1 MGQEREAKRVMLVND
16 MPGYGKVALAAMTP
30 VLSRMG
36 HYVYQLPTALVSN
49 TLDFGKFV
57 IRDMTEYMKETVV
70 VWEQLGFEPD
80 CICTGFL
87 VSEEQA
93 VFLREF
99 IEAKKRGRPCLTVV
113 DPIMGDGGR
122 LYNGVGTDRVS
133 VMKQLAAVSDV
144 MVPNITEAAFL
155 TGYLDSDGR
164 AVEAGTMDEV
174 RQLIDGLRDISGR
187 SVVITSVVES
197 ESGRHLVC
205 GYDHLEEEYFEVE
218 YEYLPVRIAGSGDIF
233 SAVLTGALLEGET
246 LKQGVERAVGIL
258 HELIVRSEGSWE
270 SYKGIPL
277 ERYFDVFDRNT
288 DAEQRK

>member
-1 MGQEREAKRVMLVND
+1 MRQEREAKRVMLVND

-36 HYVYQLPTALVSN
+36 HYIYQLPTALVSN

-57 IRDMTEYMKETVV
+57 IRDMTEYMKETVA

-87 VSEEQA
+87 ISEEQA

-99 IEAKKRGRPCLTVV
+99 IEMKKRGRSCLTLV

-122 LYNGVGTDRVS
+122 LYNGIGTDRVS
-133 VMKQLAAVSDV
+133 VMKRLAAVSDV

-155 TGYLDSDGR
+155 TGNLDSEGQ
-164 AVEAGTMDEV
+164 AAEAGTADEV
-174 RQLIDGLRDISGR
+174 RRLIDGLRDISGK
-187 SVVITSVVES
+187 SVVITSVVEA

-205 GYDHLEEEYFEVE
+205 GYDHLEDEYFEVE

-246 LKQGVERAVGIL
+246 LKQGVRRAVGIL
-258 HELIVRSEGSWE
+258 HELIIRSEGCWE

-277 ERYFDVFDRNT
+277 ERYFDVFEPDSA
-288 DAEQRK
+288 AE

>member
-36 HYVYQLPTALVSN
+36 HYIYQLPTALVSN

-57 IRDMTEYMKETVV
+57 IRDMTEYMKETIV

-93 VFLREF
+93 VFLRSM
-99 IEAKKRGRPCLTVV
+99 IEAKTNGRSCLIVV

-122 LYNGVGTDRVS
+122 LYNGVESDRVL

-155 TGYLDSDGR
+155 TGTLDASGK
-164 AVEAGTMDEV
+164 AAEEGTMAEI
-174 RQLIDGLRDISGR
+174 RCLIDGLRAISGK
-187 SVVITSVVES
+187 SVVITSVVETGT
-197 ESGRHLVC
+197 GRHLVC
-205 GYDHLEEEYFEVE
+205 GYDHLAKDYFEVE

-233 SAVLTGALLEGET
+233 TAVLTGALLAGGH
-246 LKQGVERAVGIL
+246 LQQGVKQAVGTL
-258 HELIVRSEGSWE
+258 HELIIRSEGSWE

-277 ERYFDVFDRNT
+277 ERFFDLF
-288 DAEQRK
+288 